1 PIHSIPL
8 VNSSAPA
15 KITNKETTS
24 RTQSIWLGML
34 PGLLGS
40 PQAMTTP
47 PAAARSDP
55 SVRIRLAFVA
65 ALAIALPALWVRW
78 TDPHLSHGIEALLFG
93 LAIVGAAFVLSWA
106 AEVAQLDIAAGLA
119 LALLALI
126 AVLPEYAVDFVFA
139 WKGGQAVATYGAAC
153 PSGEAGL
160 ASPCSL
166 ALANMTGANRLLIG
180 IGWSSVVFIAWYR
193 SRRRVEGRPTQP
205 ISEIRLGRTH
215 AVEIAFLGV
224 ATLYSLTLPLKHS
237 ITLIDAGVLIGL
249 FGLYMVQLARAPAEE
264 PHLVGP
270 SRWLGTF
277 PDRGRRLT
285 VGAMFLWAALVIV
298 LCAEPFA
305 HALVS
310 AGSDYGVSEFFLV
323 QWLAPLASEAPEF
336 IIAGLFAWRL
346 QTDTALGAL
355 VSSKVNQWTLLVGS
369 LPIVFAIASRSRH
382 GLPIEG
388 VQRLE
393 LLLTGAQ
400 SLFAVALILNLRM
413 SVREAW
419 WIFALF
425 WAQFILSAAA
435 GPELHDE
442 VLLITS
448 AIYLAIAVWLLF
460 QHRVA
465 AKQLLRDGIRAPY
478 EELARP

>member
-1 PIHSIPL
+1 
-8 VNSSAPA
+8 
-15 KITNKETTS
+15 
-24 RTQSIWLGML
+24 
-34 PGLLGS
+34 
-40 PQAMTTP
+40 
-47 PAAARSDP
+47 
-55 SVRIRLAFVA
+55 
-65 ALAIALPALWVRW
+65 
-78 TDPHLSHGIEALLFG
+78 
-93 LAIVGAAFVLSWA
+93 
-106 AEVAQLDIAAGLA
+106 
-119 LALLALI
+119 
-126 AVLPEYAVDFVFA
+126 VDFVFT
-139 WKGGQAVATYGAAC
+139 WKGGQAVAAYGASC
-153 PSGEAGL
+153 PSGEPGL

-193 SRRRVEGRPTQP
+193 SRRRIDGRATRPVG
-205 ISEIRLGRTH
+205 EIRLARTH
-215 AVEIAFLGV
+215 AVEIAFLGI

-249 FGLYMVQLARAPAEE
+249 FGLYMVRLARAPAEE

-277 PDRGRRLT
+277 PDRRRRLT

-310 AGSDYGVSEFFLV
+310 AGRDYGVSEFFLV

-336 IIAGLFAWRL
+336 VIAGLFAWRL
-346 QTDTALGAL
+346 QSDTALGAL

-369 LPIVFAIASRSRH
+369 LPIVFAIASRSLH

-388 VQRLE
+388 TQRLE
-393 LLLTGAQ
+393 LLLTAAQ
-400 SLFAVALILNLRM
+400 SLFAVALIVNLRM
-413 SVREAW
+413 SIREAW

-425 WAQFILSAAA
+425 MGQFIASAAA

-442 VLLITS
+442 VLIVTS
-448 AIYLAIAVWLLF
+448 AVYLLIAVWLLV

-465 AKQLLRDGIRAPY
+465 ARQLIRDGVRASY
-478 EELARP
+478 EQLGAS

>member
-1 PIHSIPL
+1 
-8 VNSSAPA
+8 
-15 KITNKETTS
+15 
-24 RTQSIWLGML
+24 
-34 PGLLGS
+34 
-40 PQAMTTP
+40 MTTP

-55 SVRIRLAFVA
+55 DIRIRLAFVA

-78 TDPHLSHGIEALLFG
+78 TGPHLSHGIEALLFG
-93 LAIVGAAFVLSWA
+93 LAIVGAAFILSWA

-139 WKGGQAVATYGAAC
+139 WKGGQAVAAYGAAC
-153 PSGEAGL
+153 PSGEPGL

-193 SRRRVEGRPTQP
+193 SRKRVDGRPPQP
-205 ISEIRLGRTH
+205 ISEIRLARTH
-215 AVEIAFLGV
+215 TVEIAFLGV

-237 ITLIDAGVLIGL
+237 ITLFDAGVLIGL
-249 FGLYMVQLARAPAEE
+249 FGLYMVRLTRAPAEE

-277 PDRGRRLT
+277 PDRRRRLT
-285 VGAMFLWAALVIV
+285 VAAMFLWAAFVIV

-310 AGSDYGVSEFFLV
+310 AGLDYGVSEFFLV

-369 LPIVFAIASRSRH
+369 LPIVFAIASRSLH

-400 SLFAVALILNLRM
+400 SLFAVALIVNLRM
-413 SVREAW
+413 SIREAW

-425 WAQFILSAAA
+425 WGQFIASAAA

-442 VLLITS
+442 VLIVTS
-448 AIYLAIAVWLLF
+448 AIYLVIGVWLLV
-460 QHRVA
+460 QHRQA
-465 AKQLLRDGIRAPY
+465 ARQLIRDGIRTPY

>member
-1 PIHSIPL
+1 
-8 VNSSAPA
+8 
-15 KITNKETTS
+15 
-24 RTQSIWLGML
+24 
-34 PGLLGS
+34 
-40 PQAMTTP
+40 MTTP
-47 PAAARSDP
+47 PAAARSDRD
-55 SVRIRLAFVA
+55 VRIRLAFGG
-65 ALAIALPALWVRW
+65 ALLIALPALWVRW
-78 TDPHLSHGIEALLFG
+78 ADPHLSHGVEALLFG
-93 LAIVGAAFVLSWA
+93 LAIVGAAFILAWA

-119 LALLALI
+119 LAVLALI

-139 WKGGQAVATYGAAC
+139 WKGGQAVAQYGASC
-153 PSGEAGL
+153 PSGEPGL

-193 SRRRVEGRPTQP
+193 SRKRVGDRPPAP
-205 ISEIRLGRTH
+205 ISEISLARTH

-237 ITLIDAGVLIGL
+237 ITLFDAGVLIGL
-249 FGLYMVQLARAPAEE
+249 FLLYMLRLSRAPAEE

-270 SRWLGTF
+270 ARWLGSF
-277 PDRGRRLT
+277 PERRRRVT
-285 VGAMFLWAALVIV
+285 VVALFVWAAFVIV

-310 AGSDYGVSEFFLV
+310 AGRDYGISEFFLV

-346 QTDTALGAL
+346 QSDTALGAL

-369 LPIVFAIASRSRH
+369 LPIVFAIASRSLH

-400 SLFAVALILNLRM
+400 SLFAVALIVNLRM
-413 SVREAW
+413 SIREAW
-419 WIFALF
+419 WIFGLF
-425 WAQFILSAAA
+425 WGQFIASAAA
-435 GPELHDE
+435 GPELHEE
-442 VLLITS
+442 VLVLTS
-448 AIYLAIAVWLLF
+448 AIYLVIAVWLLV

-465 AKQLLRDGIRAPY
+465 ARQLMRDGLRASY
-478 EELARP
+478 EDLGAS

>member
-1 PIHSIPL
+1 MGRVTPTVPESTPT
-8 VNSSAPA
+8 AFRGP
-15 KITNKETTS
+15 
-24 RTQSIWLGML
+24 RGQ
-34 PGLLGS
+34 LL
-40 PQAMTTP
+40 A
-47 PAAARSDP
+47 
-55 SVRIRLAFVA
+55 LVA
-65 ALAIALPALWVRW
+65 ALVLTVPGTLARITGGGLGEVTAPVV
-78 TDPHLSHGIEALLFG
+78 FG
-93 LAIVGAAFVLSWA
+93 LAILGSAFLLAWA
-106 AEVAQLDIAAGLA
+106 AEALQLDVSQGLA
-119 LALLALI
+119 LTVLALI

-139 WKGGQAVATYGAAC
+139 WKGGQAVAAYGAAC
-153 PSGEAGL
+153 PSGEPGL

-193 SRRRVEGRPTQP
+193 SRKRVDGRPPQP
-205 ISEIRLGRTH
+205 ISEIRLARTH
-215 AVEIAFLGV
+215 TVEIAFLGV

-237 ITLIDAGVLIGL
+237 ITLFDAGVLIGL
-249 FGLYMVQLARAPAEE
+249 FGLYMVRLARAPAEE

-270 SRWLGTF
+270 SRWLGAF
-277 PDRGRRLT
+277 PDRRRRLT
-285 VGAMFLWAALVIV
+285 VAALFLWAAFVIV

-310 AGSDYGVSEFFLV
+310 AGRDYGVSEFFLV

-369 LPIVFAIASRSRH
+369 LPIVFAIASRSLH

-400 SLFAVALILNLRM
+400 SLFAVALIVNLRM
-413 SVREAW
+413 SIREAW

-425 WAQFILSAAA
+425 WGQFIASAAA

-442 VLLITS
+442 VLIVTS
-448 AIYLAIAVWLLF
+448 AIYLVIGVWLLV

-465 AKQLLRDGIRAPY
+465 ARQLVRDGIGASY
-478 EELARP
+478 EELGAS

>member
-1 PIHSIPL
+1 
-8 VNSSAPA
+8 
-15 KITNKETTS
+15 
-24 RTQSIWLGML
+24 
-34 PGLLGS
+34 
-40 PQAMTTP
+40 MTTP
-47 PAAARSDP
+47 PAAARSDRD
-55 SVRIRLAFVA
+55 VRIRLAFGA

-93 LAIVGAAFVLSWA
+93 LAIVGAAFILAWA

-119 LALLALI
+119 LAVLALI

-139 WKGGQAVATYGAAC
+139 WKGGQAVAQYGASC
-153 PSGEAGL
+153 PSGEPGL

-193 SRRRVEGRPTQP
+193 SRKPVGDRPPAP
-205 ISEIRLGRTH
+205 ISEISLARTH
-215 AVEIAFLGV
+215 AVEIAFLGI

-237 ITLIDAGVLIGL
+237 ITLFDAGVLIGL
-249 FGLYMVQLARAPAEE
+249 FLLYMLRLSRAPAEE

-270 SRWLGTF
+270 ARWLGSF
-277 PDRGRRLT
+277 PERRRRVT
-285 VGAMFLWAALVIV
+285 VVALFVWAAFVIV

-310 AGSDYGVSEFFLV
+310 AGRDYGISEFFLV

-346 QTDTALGAL
+346 QSDTALGAL

-369 LPIVFAIASRSRH
+369 LPIVFAIASRSLH

-400 SLFAVALILNLRM
+400 SLFAVALIVNLRM
-413 SVREAW
+413 SIREAW
-419 WIFALF
+419 WIFGLF
-425 WAQFILSAAA
+425 WGQFIASAAA
-435 GPELHDE
+435 GPELHEE
-442 VLLITS
+442 VLVLTS
-448 AIYLAIAVWLLF
+448 AIYLVIAVWLLV
-460 QHRVA
+460 QHRTEA
-465 AKQLLRDGIRAPY
+465 RRLMRDGLRASY
-478 EELARP
+478 EELGAS

>member
-1 PIHSIPL
+1 
-8 VNSSAPA
+8 
-15 KITNKETTS
+15 
-24 RTQSIWLGML
+24 
-34 PGLLGS
+34 
-40 PQAMTTP
+40 MTTP
-47 PAAARSDP
+47 PAAARSDRD
-55 SVRIRLAFVA
+55 VRIRLALGA

-78 TDPHLSHGIEALLFG
+78 TDPHLSYGIEALLFG
-93 LAIVGAAFVLSWA
+93 LAIVGAAFILAWA
-106 AEVAQLDIAAGLA
+106 AEVAQLDIGAGLA
-119 LALLALI
+119 LAVLALI

-139 WKGGQAVATYGAAC
+139 WKGGLAVAQYGASC
-153 PSGEAGL
+153 PSGEPGL

-166 ALANMTGANRLLIG
+166 ALANMTGAIRLLIG

-193 SRRRVEGRPTQP
+193 SRKRVAGREPAP
-205 ISEIRLGRTH
+205 IREITLARTH

-237 ITLIDAGVLIGL
+237 ITLFDAGVLIGL
-249 FGLYMVQLARAPAEE
+249 FLLYMLRLARAPAEE

-270 SRWLGTF
+270 ARWLGSF
-277 PDRGRRLT
+277 PERRRRLT
-285 VGAMFLWAALVIV
+285 VVALFVWAAFVIV

-310 AGSDYGVSEFFLV
+310 AGRDYGISEFFLV

-369 LPIVFAIASRSRH
+369 LPIVFAIASRSLH

-400 SLFAVALILNLRM
+400 SLFAVALIVNLRM
-413 SVREAW
+413 SIREAG

-425 WAQFILSAAA
+425 WGQFIASAAA
-435 GPELHDE
+435 GVELHEE
-442 VLLITS
+442 VLVVTS
-448 AIYLAIAVWLLF
+448 AIYLVIAVWLLV

-465 AKQLLRDGIRAPY
+465 ARQLMRDGLRASY
-478 EELARP
+478 EELGAS

>member
-1 PIHSIPL
+1 
-8 VNSSAPA
+8 
-15 KITNKETTS
+15 
-24 RTQSIWLGML
+24 
-34 PGLLGS
+34 
-40 PQAMTTP
+40 MTTP
-47 PAAARSDP
+47 PAAARSDRD
-55 SVRIRLAFVA
+55 VRIRLAFGA
-65 ALAIALPALWVRW
+65 ALLIALPALWVRW
-78 TDPHLSHGIEALLFG
+78 TDPHLSHGVEALLFG
-93 LAIVGAAFVLSWA
+93 LAIVGAAFILAWA

-119 LALLALI
+119 LAVLALI

-139 WKGGQAVATYGAAC
+139 WKGGQAVAQYGASC
-153 PSGEAGL
+153 PSGEPGL

-193 SRRRVEGRPTQP
+193 SRKRVGDRPPAP
-205 ISEIRLGRTH
+205 ISEIRLARTH

-237 ITLIDAGVLIGL
+237 ITLFDAGVLIGL
-249 FGLYMVQLARAPAEE
+249 FLLYMLRLSRAPAEE

-270 SRWLGTF
+270 ARWLGSF
-277 PDRGRRLT
+277 PERRRRVT
-285 VGAMFLWAALVIV
+285 VVALFIWAAFVIV

-310 AGSDYGVSEFFLV
+310 AGRDYGISEFFLV

-346 QTDTALGAL
+346 QSDTALGAL

-369 LPIVFAIASRSRH
+369 LPIVFAIASRSLH

-400 SLFAVALILNLRM
+400 SLFAVALIVNLRM
-413 SVREAW
+413 SIREAW
-419 WIFALF
+419 WIFGLF
-425 WAQFILSAAA
+425 WGQFIASAAA
-435 GPELHDE
+435 GPELHEE
-442 VLLITS
+442 VLVLTS
-448 AIYLAIAVWLLF
+448 AIYLVIAVWLLV
-460 QHRVA
+460 QHRA
-465 AKQLLRDGIRAPY
+465 EARQLMRDGLRASY
-478 EELARP
+478 EELGAS